1 MFPDF
6 VRGFKYVYDLVGP
19 ITTTGWKSLTVL
31 DTEIDDNRVIVLGED
46 GKPVMREYGRLDR
59 VSMCILGVLCLRTS
73 WWTMISW

>member
-1 MFPDF
+1 
-6 VRGFKYVYDLVGP
+6 
-19 ITTTGWKSLTVL
+19 VL